1 MGLSSRFHLWQH
13 VAHRVLYYL
22 PMRRILPLSLL
33 ALLLF
38 GGVASA
44 DRDRGYRG
52 DRGRRDHYQ
61 PRGGVVVRD
70 HRTHR
75 DYRPARRDRRAVVRN
90 HVYVSNGRYVFHGGV
105 TRTYARPVIRHRYYD
120 VRVRPTII
128 VENYDPVPGY
138 IWIQGHWNWNG
149 YEWLWISG
157 HYAPDTRYRVWYDDG
172 TYE

>member
-1 MGLSSRFHLWQH
+1 
-13 VAHRVLYYL
+13 
-22 PMRRILPLSLL
+22 MRRILPLSLL

-44 DRDRGYRG
+44 DRDRGDRGRYDRHDRHDRRDDRG

-70 HRTHR
+70 HR
-75 DYRPARRDRRAVVRN
+75 DYRPARHNRRAVSRN
-90 HVYVSNGRYVFHGGV
+90 TVYVNNGRYVFHGGV
-105 TRTYARPVIRHRYYD
+105 TRTYSRPVIRHRYYD
-120 VRVRPTII
+120 VRVRPTIV

-138 IWIQGHWNWNG
+138 IWIQGRWNWTG
-149 YEWLWISG
+149 YEWTWVSG